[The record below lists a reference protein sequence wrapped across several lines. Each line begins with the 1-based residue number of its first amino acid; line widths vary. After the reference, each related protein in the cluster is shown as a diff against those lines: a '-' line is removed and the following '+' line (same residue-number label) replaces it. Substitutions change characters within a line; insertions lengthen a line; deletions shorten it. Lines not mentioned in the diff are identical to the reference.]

1 MEGSS
6 MKGIKHIEL
15 PIEEIILLDKNPRT
29 VSESELQ
36 KLCEDIEKDPA
47 FLLQR
52 PPLVNK
58 KDGKYYCY
66 AGTQRIKA
74 CKKLG
79 KKSVKCFIEENVSE
93 RVQDERMVKDNLH
106 RGEWDF
112 DKLLELNFELTEL
125 EDFGFED
132 FEIGLDIGEE
142 PQIDPDI
149 VKEKFERY
157 QNNNI
162 KQIVLYYEQ
171 NNYAHILE
179 RLHKVAEKEGLE
191 DNSSVV
197 IKLLEIYEARK

>member
-1 MEGSS
+1 MS
-6 MKGIKHIEL
+6 KVDHIEI
-15 PIEEIILLDKNPRT
+15 PIDEIILLDKNPRT
-29 VSESELQ
+29 VTEDELQ
-36 KLCEDIEKDPA
+36 KLCDDIEKDPA

-52 PPLVNK
+52 PPLINK
-58 KDGKYYCY
+58 VDGKYYCY

-74 CKKLG
+74 CRKLG
-79 KKSVKCFIEENVSE
+79 KTSVKCFIEENVSSK
-93 RVQDERMVKDNLH
+93 VQDERMVKDNLH

-112 DKLLELNFELTEL
+112 DKLLELDFELTEL
-125 EDFGFED
+125 ESFGFED
-132 FEIGLDIGEE
+132 FEIGLDIGHE
-142 PQIDPDI
+142 PEIDPNI

-171 NNYAHILE
+171 NIYADILE

-197 IKLLEIYEARK
+197 IKLLEKYEAGK

>member
-1 MEGSS
+1 MS
-6 MKGIKHIEL
+6 KVDHIEI
-15 PIEEIILLDKNPRT
+15 PIDEIILLDKNPRT
-29 VSESELQ
+29 VTEEELQ
-36 KLCEDIEKDPA
+36 KLCDDIEKDPT

-52 PPLVNK
+52 PPLINK
-58 KDGKYYCY
+58 VDGKYYCY

-74 CKKLG
+74 CRKLG
-79 KKSVKCFIEENVSE
+79 KTSVRCFIEENVLSK
-93 RVQDERMVKDNLH
+93 VQDERMVKDNLH

-112 DKLLELNFELTEL
+112 DKLLELDFELTEL
-125 EDFGFED
+125 ESFGFED
-132 FEIGLDIGEE
+132 FEIGLDIGDE
-142 PQIDPDI
+142 PEIDPNI

-171 NNYAHILE
+171 NNYAGILE

-197 IKLLEIYEARK
+197 IKLLEKYEAGK